1 MENNKVFGKVFMWMF
16 IGLLI
21 TFLTGYVVSSNDN
34 MLYNIFSGGTY
45 FILIIIELVLVV
57 YLSAR
62 IHKMQVTTARI
73 VFILYSFVS
82 GLTFGSIFI
91 VFKMSSI
98 MLIFLITAILFGT
111 FALIGRF
118 TKLDLT
124 KAGTILLMMLL
135 GIVIC
140 TFVNVF
146 LKNDTLDLFVSYIS
160 IIVFLGFTAYD
171 MQKIKMLSY
180 EFDDEDKIAIIGA
193 LELYLD
199 FINIFI
205 DLLRIFGKRVLCQIV
220 LVNNKFDK

>member
-1 MENNKVFGKVFMWMF
+1 
-16 IGLLI
+16 
-21 TFLTGYVVSSNDN
+21 
-34 MLYNIFSGGTY
+34 
-45 FILIIIELVLVV
+45 
-57 YLSAR
+57 
-62 IHKMQVTTARI
+62 MQVTTARI

-98 MLIFLITAILFGT
+98 MLIFLITAILFGI

-171 MQKIKMLSY
+171 MQKSLQLYNYASSNPEMLEKLSIY
-180 EFDDEDKIAIIGA
+180 GA
-193 LELYLD
+193 FNLYLD
-199 FINIFI
+199 FVNIFLDI
-205 DLLRIFGKRVLCQIV
+205 LQLLGD
-220 LVNNKFDK
+220 NK

>member
-21 TFLTGYVVSSNDN
+21 TFLTGYVLSSNDN

-45 FILIIIELVLVV
+45 FILIIIELVLVI

-98 MLIFLITAILFGT
+98 MLIFLITAILFGI

-205 DLLRIFGKRVLCQIV
+205 DLLRIFGKR
-220 LVNNKFDK
+220 D

>member
-98 MLIFLITAILFGT
+98 MLIFLITAILFGI

-124 KAGTILLMMLL
+124 KSGTILLMMLL

-205 DLLRIFGKRVLCQIV
+205 DLLRIFGKR
-220 LVNNKFDK
+220 D

>member
-62 IHKMQVTTARI
+62 IHKMQVTTGRI

-98 MLIFLITAILFGT
+98 MLIFLITAILFGI

-205 DLLRIFGKRVLCQIV
+205 DLLRIFGKR
-220 LVNNKFDK
+220 D

>member
-45 FILIIIELVLVV
+45 FILIIIELVLVI

-98 MLIFLITAILFGT
+98 MLIFLITAILFGI

-124 KAGTILLMMLL
+124 KVGTILLMMLL

-205 DLLRIFGKRVLCQIV
+205 DLLRIFGKR
-220 LVNNKFDK
+220 D

>member
-1 MENNKVFGKVFMWMF
+1 MENNKAFGKVFMWMF

-45 FILIIIELVLVV
+45 FILIIIELVLVI

-98 MLIFLITAILFGT
+98 MLIFLITAILFGI

-205 DLLRIFGKRVLCQIV
+205 DLLRIFGKR
-220 LVNNKFDK
+220 D

>member
-16 IGLLI
+16 IGLRR

-98 MLIFLITAILFGT
+98 MLIFLITAILFGI

-205 DLLRIFGKRVLCQIV
+205 DLLRIFGKR
-220 LVNNKFDK
+220 D

>member
-45 FILIIIELVLVV
+45 FILIIIELVLVI

-98 MLIFLITAILFGT
+98 MLIFLITAILFGI

-180 EFDDEDKIAIIGA
+180 EFDDEDKIAVIGA

-205 DLLRIFGKRVLCQIV
+205 DLLRIFGKR
-220 LVNNKFDK
+220 D

>member
-1 MENNKVFGKVFMWMF
+1 MANNKVFEKVFMWMF

-45 FILIIIELVLVV
+45 FILIIIELVLVI

-98 MLIFLITAILFGT
+98 MLIFLITAILFGI

-124 KAGTILLMMLL
+124 KVGTILLMMLF

-205 DLLRIFGKRVLCQIV
+205 DLLRIFGKR
-220 LVNNKFDK
+220 D

>member
-1 MENNKVFGKVFMWMF
+1 MENNKAFGKVFMWMF

-98 MLIFLITAILFGT
+98 MLIFLITAILFGI

-205 DLLRIFGKRVLCQIV
+205 DLLRIFGKR
-220 LVNNKFDK
+220 D

>member
-1 MENNKVFGKVFMWMF
+1 MKNNKVFGKVFMWMF

-98 MLIFLITAILFGT
+98 MLIFLITAILFGI

-205 DLLRIFGKRVLCQIV
+205 DLLRIFGKR
-220 LVNNKFDK
+220 D

>member
-45 FILIIIELVLVV
+45 FILIIIELVLVI

-98 MLIFLITAILFGT
+98 MLIFLITAILFGI

-124 KAGTILLMMLL
+124 KIGTILLMMLL

-205 DLLRIFGKRVLCQIV
+205 DLLRIFGKR
-220 LVNNKFDK
+220 D

>member
-1 MENNKVFGKVFMWMF
+1 MENNKAFGKVFMWMF

-98 MLIFLITAILFGT
+98 MLIFLITAILFGI

-118 TKLDLT
+118 TKIDLT

-205 DLLRIFGKRVLCQIV
+205 DLLRIFGKR
-220 LVNNKFDK
+220 D

>member
-62 IHKMQVTTARI
+62 IHKMQVTTARV

-98 MLIFLITAILFGT
+98 MLIFLITAILFGI

-205 DLLRIFGKRVLCQIV
+205 DLLRIFGKR
-220 LVNNKFDK
+220 D

>member
-98 MLIFLITAILFGT
+98 MLIFLITAILFGI

-124 KAGTILLMMLL
+124 KVGTILLMMLL

-180 EFDDEDKIAIIGA
+180 EFDDEDKIAIIGD

-205 DLLRIFGKRVLCQIV
+205 YLLRIFGKR
-220 LVNNKFDK
+220 D

>member
-98 MLIFLITAILFGT
+98 MLIFLITAILFGI

-124 KAGTILLMMLL
+124 KVGTILLMMLL

-205 DLLRIFGKRVLCQIV
+205 DLLRIFGKR
-220 LVNNKFDK
+220 D

>member
-1 MENNKVFGKVFMWMF
+1 MENNKTFGKVFMWMF

-98 MLIFLITAILFGT
+98 MLIFLITAILFGI

-205 DLLRIFGKRVLCQIV
+205 DLLRIFGKR
-220 LVNNKFDK
+220 D

>member
-98 MLIFLITAILFGT
+98 MLIFLITAILFGI

-180 EFDDEDKIAIIGA
+180 EFNDEDKIAIIGA

-205 DLLRIFGKRVLCQIV
+205 DLLRIFGKR
-220 LVNNKFDK
+220 D

>member
-98 MLIFLITAILFGT
+98 MLIFLITAILFGI

-124 KAGTILLMMLL
+124 KVGTILLMMLF

-205 DLLRIFGKRVLCQIV
+205 DLLRIFGKR
-220 LVNNKFDK
+220 D

>member
-34 MLYNIFSGGTY
+34 MLYNIVSGGTY

-98 MLIFLITAILFGT
+98 MLIFLITAILFGI

-205 DLLRIFGKRVLCQIV
+205 DLLRIFGKR
-220 LVNNKFDK
+220 D

>member
-1 MENNKVFGKVFMWMF
+1 MANNKVFEKVFMWMF

-45 FILIIIELVLVV
+45 FILIIIELVLVI

-98 MLIFLITAILFGT
+98 MLIFLITAILFGI

-124 KAGTILLMMLL
+124 KVGTILLMMLL

-160 IIVFLGFTAYD
+160 ININSFAFNY
-171 MQKIKMLSY
+171 
-180 EFDDEDKIAIIGA
+180 IIFKFF
-193 LELYLD
+193 YC
-199 FINIFI
+199 FI
-205 DLLRIFGKRVLCQIV
+205 C
-220 LVNNKFDK
+220 

>member
-45 FILIIIELVLVV
+45 FILIIIELVLVI

-62 IHKMQVTTARI
+62 IHKTQVTTARI

-98 MLIFLITAILFGT
+98 MLIFLITAILFGI

-124 KAGTILLMMLL
+124 KVGTILLMMLL

-180 EFDDEDKIAIIGA
+180 EFNDEDKIAIIGA

-205 DLLRIFGKRVLCQIV
+205 DLLRIFGKR
-220 LVNNKFDK
+220 D

>member
-91 VFKMSSI
+91 VFKPMADKKLFITPFFPSI
-98 MLIFLITAILFGT
+98 GSHAYVLSRKFIHIGTINNMINIFLL
-111 FALIGRF
+111 
-118 TKLDLT
+118 
-124 KAGTILLMMLL
+124 
-135 GIVIC
+135 
-140 TFVNVF
+140 
-146 LKNDTLDLFVSYIS
+146 
-160 IIVFLGFTAYD
+160 
-171 MQKIKMLSY
+171 
-180 EFDDEDKIAIIGA
+180 
-193 LELYLD
+193 LD
-199 FINIFI
+199 FIFEIKYATGYPSI
-205 DLLRIFGKRVLCQIV
+205 RHSTVD
-220 LVNNKFDK
+220 

>member
-1 MENNKVFGKVFMWMF
+1 MANNKVFEKVFMWMF

-45 FILIIIELVLVV
+45 FILIIIELVLVI

-98 MLIFLITAILFGT
+98 MLIFLITAILFGI

-124 KAGTILLMMLL
+124 KVGTILLMMLL

-205 DLLRIFGKRVLCQIV
+205 DLLRIFGKR
-220 LVNNKFDK
+220 D

>member
-98 MLIFLITAILFGT
+98 MLIFLITAILFGI

-124 KAGTILLMMLL
+124 KVGTILLMMLL

-180 EFDDEDKIAIIGA
+180 EFNDEDKIAIIGA

-205 DLLRIFGKRVLCQIV
+205 DLLRIFGKR
-220 LVNNKFDK
+220 D

>member
-62 IHKMQVTTARI
+62 IHKMQITTARI

-98 MLIFLITAILFGT
+98 MLIFLITAILFGI

-124 KAGTILLMMLL
+124 KVGTILLMMLL

-180 EFDDEDKIAIIGA
+180 EFDDEDKISIIGA

-205 DLLRIFGKRVLCQIV
+205 DLLRIFGKR
-220 LVNNKFDK
+220 D

>member
-1 MENNKVFGKVFMWMF
+1 MANNKVFEKVFMWMF

-34 MLYNIFSGGTY
+34 ILYNIFSGGTY

-98 MLIFLITAILFGT
+98 MLIFLITAILFGI

-124 KAGTILLMMLL
+124 KVGTILLMMLL

-205 DLLRIFGKRVLCQIV
+205 DLLRIFGKR
-220 LVNNKFDK
+220 D

>member
-1 MENNKVFGKVFMWMF
+1 MENNKAFGKVFMWMF

-98 MLIFLITAILFGT
+98 MLIFLITAILFGI

-146 LKNDTLDLFVSYIS
+146 LKNDNLDLFVSYIS
-160 IIVFLGFTAYD
+160 IIIFLGFTAYD

-205 DLLRIFGKRVLCQIV
+205 DLLRIFGKR
-220 LVNNKFDK
+220 D

>member
-34 MLYNIFSGGTY
+34 ILYNIFSGGTY

-98 MLIFLITAILFGT
+98 MLIFLITAILFGI

-124 KAGTILLMMLL
+124 KVGTILLMMLL

-205 DLLRIFGKRVLCQIV
+205 DLLRIFGKR
-220 LVNNKFDK
+220 D

>member
-98 MLIFLITAILFGT
+98 MLIFLITAILFGI

-180 EFDDEDKIAIIGA
+180 EFDEEDKIAIIGA

-205 DLLRIFGKRVLCQIV
+205 DLLRIFGKR
-220 LVNNKFDK
+220 D

>member
-98 MLIFLITAILFGT
+98 MLIFLITAILFGI

-118 TKLDLT
+118 IKLDLT

-205 DLLRIFGKRVLCQIV
+205 DLLRIFGKR
-220 LVNNKFDK
+220 D

>member
-45 FILIIIELVLVV
+45 FILIIIELVLVI

-98 MLIFLITAILFGT
+98 MLIFLITAILFGI

-124 KAGTILLMMLL
+124 KVSTILLMMLL

-205 DLLRIFGKRVLCQIV
+205 DLLRIFGKR
-220 LVNNKFDK
+220 D

>member
-62 IHKMQVTTARI
+62 IHKMQVTTAQI

-98 MLIFLITAILFGT
+98 MLIFLITAILFGI

-124 KAGTILLMMLL
+124 KVGTILLMMLL

-205 DLLRIFGKRVLCQIV
+205 DLLRIFGKR
-220 LVNNKFDK
+220 D